1 MTENTE
7 DTIPRRRFIGYGLAS
22 AAGLAGLKAVSQ
34 WEPKLN
40 LKEYAENQL
49 SRELSIVHGDSPSE
63 EDEPQTI
70 KEMTHRAI
78 DNLGGMDK
86 LVSKG
91 DKVVLKPNM
100 AWNRPPRMA
109 ANTNPWV
116 VAALTELCLEAG
128 AGGVTVLDHTIA
140 KDPRTSY
147 KRSGIAEA
155 ARRAGADVVHVDDSK
170 FIERKIPENFT
181 LQRWPFYETFI
192 NAELC
197 DVLINVPVL
206 KHHGT
211 SRVSIGMKNV
221 LGMCGDDRG
230 KLHRDIHHKIPDLNR
245 VIKTDLTVMDAYRVI
260 RKHGPTGG
268 RPQDVDNSKEGA
280 RRIVA
285 GVDRVAV
292 DSYGASMFD
301 LEPEDV
307 GFVKY
312 GAEAG
317 LGKADWKEAGVIEKS
332 I

>member
-1 MTENTE
+1 MAEE
-7 DTIPRRRFIGYGLAS
+7 QKDTIPRRRFIGYGLAT

-34 WEPKLN
+34 WEPELH
-40 LKEYAENQL
+40 LKEYASSAL
-49 SRELSIVHGDSPSE
+49 GSELSIVHGDAPSE
-63 EDEPQTI
+63 EEEPETI
-70 KEMTHRAI
+70 KKMTRQAI
-78 DNLGGMDK
+78 DNLGGMGK
-86 LVSKG
+86 LVSEG
-91 DKVVLKPNM
+91 DRVVLKPNM
-100 AWNRPPRMA
+100 AWKRPPRMA

-116 VAALTELCLEAG
+116 VAALTEMCLDAG
-128 AGGVTVLDHTIA
+128 AASVKVLDHTIA
-140 KDPRTSY
+140 KDPRSPY
-147 KRSGIAEA
+147 DRSGIADA
-155 ARRAGADVVHVDDSK
+155 ADEAGANVVFVDDSR
-170 FIERKIPENFT
+170 FIDRKIKNNFT
-181 LQRWPFYETFI
+181 LERWPFYETFI
-192 NAELC
+192 NADLC

-221 LGMCGDDRG
+221 LGMVGDDRG

-268 RPQDVDNSKEGA
+268 RPQDVDNSMEGA

-301 LEPEDV
+301 LGPEDV

-317 LGKADWKEAGVIEKS
+317 LGKADWKAAGVIEKS